1 MRQKIYLYISLLLMT
16 VLGACQEETF
26 TSTAPDLKADEYR
39 FTMALPEPMEVTR
52 AMGDQAAFTRMNV
65 FVFNDQGVFVA
76 RREARDV
83 SVNTNNPQEVT
94 FTVELAQSET
104 PRILH
109 FVGGDVTFGTY
120 SVGDTEAS
128 IFSELTVS
136 GNILVDGGAWGD
148 MGAFTDKLKACG
160 RAVNERE
167 SVLIDYIS
175 REGEHSRRTIDPY
188 LLILKRN
195 VWYVYAFCHTKQ
207 SFRTF
212 KIGRIKK
219 LTFTGRR
226 FERTEISKRDIPLDF
241 FYTPDQMTD
250 VTLEIERGALA
261 DAEEWLGVDAI
272 EPRGNALVCEIKLPA
287 EGLANTIL
295 SFGGAVKVLAPQAL
309 ADEVKAVAR
318 AICGD

>member
-1 MRQKIYLYISLLLMT
+1 MKYRTMIKILATLLSRRKVTARELADRYEVAPRTIYRYVEDLSAAGIPVDVTRGRYGGISLSEAYRLP
-16 VLGACQEETF
+16 ASYF
-26 TSTAPDLKADEYR
+26 TRDEYAAAR
-39 FTMALPEPMEVTR
+39 NALN
-52 AMGDQAAFTRMNV
+52 AWAAQAGDEAALSALEKIERQRK
-65 FVFNDQGVFVA
+65 DD
-76 RREARDV
+76 RR
-83 SVNTNNPQEVT
+83 
-94 FTVELAQSET
+94 
-104 PRILH
+104 
-109 FVGGDVTFGTY
+109 
-120 SVGDTEAS
+120 
-128 IFSELTVS
+128 ELTVS

-287 EGLANTIL
+287 EGLANKIL